1 MLEQIARLYVTEG
14 IVVVGDQAV
23 QLSRQETTILRLLA
37 HPPGRLRT
45 HDELAYAIDPNIV
58 LADAAGQVRVNLSK
72 LRRKFAVV
80 GLELK
85 FVVRRGI
92 GRVMVSPLFELAAD
106 SYVFC
111 PGTPE

>member
-1 MLEQIARLYVTEG
+1 M
-14 IVVVGDQAV
+14 
-23 QLSRQETTILRLLA
+23 
-37 HPPGRLRT
+37 
-45 HDELAYAIDPNIV
+45 
-58 LADAAGQVRVNLSK
+58 
-72 LRRKFAVV
+72 V

-106 SYVFC
+106 FYVFC